1 MITEVLPL
9 LDLHLGQ
16 LVVYEDQDR
25 ELAPELFRVDVN
37 KLWPIP
43 GLVHPYHGEV
53 GEGVHHWHAL
63 ARFSASVRRKEEEEA
78 SENIFWELSI
88 LNAGDEL

>member
-16 LVVYEDQDR
+16 HVVHEDQDG
-25 ELAPELFRVDVN
+25 EPAPELFRVEVN
-37 KLWPIP
+37 KLGPIP
-43 GLVHPYHGEV
+43 GLVHPHHGEV

-63 ARFSASVRRKEEEEA
+63 GKLSASVKRVEEEA
-78 SENIFWELSI
+78 SENIFSS
-88 LNAGDEL
+88 